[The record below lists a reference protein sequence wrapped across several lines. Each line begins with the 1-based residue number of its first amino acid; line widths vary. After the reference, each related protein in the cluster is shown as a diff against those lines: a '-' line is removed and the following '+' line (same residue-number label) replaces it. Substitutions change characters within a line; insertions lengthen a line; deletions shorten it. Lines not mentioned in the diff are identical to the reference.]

1 MRKKLMKKIMIAVML
16 TALIIGAVPT
26 GEAQAASK
34 LRLNATKLSL
44 KVGQSKQLKV
54 RKKVKKVKWSS
65 SKKSVVT
72 VSKNGKIKAKKAGKA
87 TVYAKI
93 GKTRLK
99 CRVVVKNK
107 EKTSKKS
114 SSEKKVLVVYF
125 SATGSTERVA
135 KVIKNTAKADI
146 YEIRPRK
153 PYTDADL
160 DWTDDASRVN
170 KEHDSGTEP
179 EISGTVSNIKK
190 YDVVYLGYPIW
201 WGIAAWP
208 LDGFVKANDF
218 TGKTVIPFCTSSAS
232 DLGDSGKLLADM
244 AGTGEWQEG
253 QRFQSS
259 ASEGEVQK
267 WVNGLGILK

>member
-201 WGIAAWP
+201 WGEAPNIMHTF
-208 LDGFVKANDF
+208 LKKHNLS
-218 TGKTVIPFCTSSAS
+218 GKTVIPFCTSLSS
-232 DLGDSGKLLADM
+232 GLG
-244 AGTGEWQEG
+244 
-253 QRFQSS
+253 SS
-259 ASEGEVQK
+259 ARNLHRYAPNANWQTGRRFDSDVSKKTVEK
-267 WVNGLGILK
+267 WVKGLKY